1 MKKLLTLVAV
11 LFASATLAHAQFGV
25 IAGVNFS
32 STNLEN
38 KNIWENVKT
47 ATLFH
52 VGVEYKMNM
61 GMGFALQ
68 PAFTYEMK
76 GASLDS
82 GKGIAGMDL
91 DTKSGYMELGLGLQW
106 GPDLVIGRPYV
117 FLQPFLGYQIVSID
131 KTDLKALDLLTYES
145 EDWND
150 ALDAAKNKLEYGFG
164 VGVGIEL
171 FKHVQLSVQYFMNL
185 GNLYTD
191 GSIDGNRVWDAI
203 KSEYKDIKNYNGVKV
218 TLGYLF

>member
-32 STNLEN
+32 RTNLEN
-38 KNIWENVKT
+38 TNIWENVKT

-52 VGVEYKMNM
+52 VGVEYKVNM
-61 GMGFALQ
+61 GLGFALQ
-68 PAFTYEMK
+68 PALTYEMK
-76 GASLDS
+76 GASLDG
-82 GKGIAGMDL
+82 GKILERDL
-91 DTKSGYMELGLGLQW
+91 DTKSGYLELGLGLQW
-106 GPDLVIGRPYV
+106 GPDLVIGRPFV
-117 FLQPFLGYQIVSID
+117 FLQPFVGYQIISVD
-131 KTDLKALDLLTYES
+131 KTEHLSFNSDAV
-145 EDWND
+145 ND

-164 VGVGIEL
+164 VGVGFEL

-191 GSIDGNRVWDAI
+191 GSIDGNRIWDSI
-203 KSEYKDIKNYNGVKV
+203 KSGYKDIKNYNGVKV